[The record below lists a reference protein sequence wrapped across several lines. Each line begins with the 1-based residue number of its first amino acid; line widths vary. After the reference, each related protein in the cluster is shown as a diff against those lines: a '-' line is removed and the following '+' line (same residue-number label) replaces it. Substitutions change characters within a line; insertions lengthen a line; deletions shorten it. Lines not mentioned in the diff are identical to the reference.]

1 METLR
6 IPERYRIFDGA
17 ALKWIAIIT
26 MFIDHSAKG
35 VLYLGFLKPRFPV
48 AKGSDLY
55 TLYQLY
61 KVLRGVGRIAFPIF
75 CFFLIQGFLYTR
87 SREKYMLRM
96 LVFALVSE
104 IPFDLALYGR
114 IVYPTHQNV
123 YFTLLLGLLMLYLW
137 ELIQNRVKPLFLATI
152 FQVAEAV
159 ALMYLSTFLL
169 TDYKY
174 KGLILILVFYLLRFN
189 QVLQCFGGA
198 VAIYWE
204 WPYVLIA
211 FPLLLLYNGKRGKQ
225 NKYLF
230 YAFYPAHLVLIYFLR
245 LLVLHLFPA

>member
-152 FQVAEAV
+152 FQVASWFSISSGSTRSFSAS
-159 ALMYLSTFLL
+159 AAPSRSTGSGLMCSSLFRFCCSITERGGNRTSTCS
-169 TDYKY
+169 TPS
-174 KGLILILVFYLLRFN
+174 IRRISSSS
-189 QVLQCFGGA
+189 
-198 VAIYWE
+198 IS
-204 WPYVLIA
+204 
-211 FPLLLLYNGKRGKQ
+211 
-225 NKYLF
+225 
-230 YAFYPAHLVLIYFLR
+230 
-245 LLVLHLFPA
+245 